1 MEDDIVVITEEKK
14 KLVQEYA
21 DKAGICFE
29 VALDRITNLEKQMLE
44 REEKINSTG
53 TTEYLDWLYNF
64 VEENKIY
71 DDETALYEMED
82 GIDKEN
88 LLKISYLQT
97 LVDMKARVQNVENI
111 LDEDNEFQILNYVF
125 RYKDRLYQIDTMT
138 GQGAVTFICLTDN
151 KENRKIVEMF

>member
-1 MEDDIVVITEEKK
+1 MVITEEKK

-64 VEENKIY
+64 VKENKIY

>member
-1 MEDDIVVITEEKK
+1 MVITEEKK